1 MIKCGG
7 RNMRGLLNG
16 ILECL
21 DMNSGTGLATEDSIQ
36 SMSPFQ
42 RLFYT
47 QVHEKIGIDAVF
59 FLRDANGVAKVPL
72 VYFSVIQKY
81 DAKQVAELHRL
92 SWNLGEAPLLFVV
105 TPDEILIYNNYQAPQ
120 AVEGGDLDPTAGI
133 IETLSLI
140 DGVASQRAALQKYHR
155 SLLES
160 GEYWR
165 RSRVRF
171 DVKSRV
177 DTTLMS
183 NLRIM
188 RRTLI
193 HQISKRCDESK
204 ETITSVVHS
213 LLSRSIFIKY
223 LEERKDSNG
232 DTVFPQG
239 FFSGFLNSAKR
250 YTDVLN
256 SKEATYCLFNS
267 LKEKFSGDTLQVTE
281 VETEI
286 ITQKDLDELR
296 MFILGDSELESK
308 QLALW
313 PFYSF
318 DIIPIQLISSIYELF
333 FHLSDEDD
341 EKGTYYTPLHLVN
354 LVMDEVYS
362 WEGEYKNTSFLDP
375 SCGSGIFLVE
385 AYRRLVCRWISQN
398 SGCKITC
405 DQLKFLLQNSIF
417 GVDINEEAIRVASF
431 SLSLAMC
438 DFLDPRSIWD
448 ELSFPCL
455 LENNLITSDFF
466 DEEKSFNNKRY
477 DVIIGNPPWQS
488 KITKKTKMYL
498 KKTNCVVGDK
508 QIAQAFSI
516 KCSTL
521 CKQKGIICLLMPSKG
536 LLFNRSDKNR
546 TYRKNLFNDNNVLA
560 IINLSTYRKFLFDH
574 ASGPAAAIIYTPK
587 NEEIYQPIVYCT
599 PKPIYTMEDLR
610 RFSIDPTDICRIP
623 RDIIDDDRIWK
634 IAMWG
639 APRDLELIGKIQ
651 STFAPMTLF
660 IEENHMTTA
669 EGFKRGNRKHRCN
682 DFKGFPLVDAKSFKP
697 YYVTSDELPTVDFN
711 DFECIVKNAREIFK
725 APHLIV
731 KQSHKNGTFLSEVL
745 DYDAVFNHSLLG
757 IHGDISKLK
766 YLSVIIG
773 SRVFSYYHILTN
785 RKWLVE
791 RDELEAGDIW
801 QTPIPSPNGEELATA
816 CNIFDELVFS
826 PTERQKAEKFVRYM
840 YRLKEYES
848 YQIDDVIDYVYDYF
862 KKKQRSVSFKRP
874 STDAYKRYY
883 YAIIGVLTNTF
894 GASTDLS
901 GDLYFGDAPLSVLVV
916 NVGPRLANEL
926 NIIASNDRLNEI
938 LLSLDNSLIDNQK
951 MVFVRRN
958 LRVYQQDKIYIVK
971 PSQRKYWTYSA
982 ACRDADE
989 IFEDISKAWR

>member
-1 MIKCGG
+1 MSE
-7 RNMRGLLNG
+7 LLNG
-16 ILECL
+16 IFECL
-21 DMNSGTGLATEDSIQ
+21 DINSSTGLASEDSLR
-36 SMSPFQ
+36 SMTPFQ

-47 QVHEKIGIDAVF
+47 QVHKKIGIDAVY
-59 FLRDANGVAKVPL
+59 FLRDANGIAKVPL
-72 VYFSVIQKY
+72 IYFSIIQKY
-81 DAKQVAELHRL
+81 DAKEIAELHRL

-105 TPDEILIYNNYQAPQ
+105 TPDEILIYNNYEAPRTI
-120 AVEGGDLDPTAGI
+120 EGGNLDPNAGI
-133 IETLSLI
+133 IETLSLT
-140 DGVASQRAALQKYHR
+140 GGLAAQRLALQKYHR

-165 RSRVRF
+165 QSMTRF
-171 DVKSRV
+171 DAQGRV
-177 DTTLMS
+177 DATLMS

-188 RRTLI
+188 RRTLVN
-193 HQISKRCDESK
+193 QISKRCDKSK

-232 DTVFPQG
+232 KTVFPQG
-239 FFSGFLNSAKR
+239 FYSNFLDSAKQ
-250 YTDVLN
+250 YTDVLS
-256 SKEATYCLFNS
+256 SKEATYSLFRT
-267 LKEKFSGDTLQVTE
+267 LKEKFNGDTLQVSE
-281 VETEI
+281 VEIEI
-286 ITQKDLDELR
+286 ITQNDLDELR
-296 MFILGDSELESK
+296 TFILGDSELESK

-354 LVMDEVYS
+354 LVMDEVYP
-362 WEGEYKNTSFLDP
+362 WEGEYKDTSFFDP

-385 AYRRLVCRWISQN
+385 AYRRLVCRWMTQN
-398 SGCKITC
+398 DIHTITC
-405 DQLKFLLQNSIF
+405 DQLNLLLKSSIF

-448 ELSFPCL
+448 KLSFPRL
-455 LENNLITSDFF
+455 LDNNLISSDFF
-466 DEEKSFNNKRY
+466 DEDKSFNNRKF

-488 KITKKTKMYL
+488 NITRKTKEYL
-498 KKTNCVVGDK
+498 KKANRVIGDK

-516 KCSTL
+516 KCSEL
-521 CKQKGIICLLMPSKG
+521 CKQSGIICLLMPSKG
-536 LLFNRSDKNR
+536 LLFNRSDKSR
-546 TYRKNLFNDNNVLA
+546 TFRANLFSYNNVLA
-560 IINLSTYRKFLFDH
+560 IINLSVYRKFLFDH

-587 NEEIYQPIVYCT
+587 KEETSQPIVYCT
-599 PKPIYTMEDLR
+599 PKPIYTIEDIR
-610 RFSIDPTDICRIP
+610 KFSIDPTDICRIP
-623 RDIIDDDRIWK
+623 CDIIDDDRIWK

-639 APRDLELIGKIQ
+639 APRDLELIGKMQ
-651 STFAPMTLF
+651 STFAPMATF
-660 IEENHMTTA
+660 IEDNRMTTA
-669 EGFKRGNRKHRCN
+669 EGFKRGNRKHQCY
-682 DFKGFPLVDAKSFKP
+682 DFNGLPLVEAKSFKP
-697 YYVTSDELPTVDFN
+697 YYVSSDELQTVDFV
-711 DFECIVKNAREIFK
+711 DFECIVKNAREIFA
-725 APHLIV
+725 APHLII

-757 IHGDISKLK
+757 VHGDINKLK

-773 SRVFSYYHILTN
+773 SRVFTYYHILTN

-801 QTPIPSPNGEELATA
+801 QTPIPKPSDEEISES
-816 CNIFDELVFS
+816 CDIFDELVIS
-826 PTERQKAEKFVRYM
+826 PLKKQKAEKFVRHM

-862 KKKQRSVSFKRP
+862 KNKRHSVSFEQP
-874 STDAYKRYY
+874 SIDAYRLYY
-883 YAIIGVLTNTF
+883 HCIHEVLTNTF
-894 GASTDLS
+894 GASVGLS
-901 GDLYFGDAPLSVLVV
+901 GDLYFGNAPLSVLVLSLGRQCIKGL
-916 NVGPRLANEL
+916 NVITSDE
-926 NIIASNDRLNEI
+926 RLNEI
-938 LLSLDNSLIDNQK
+938 LSSLDSSLVDSQN

-958 LRVYQQDKIYIVK
+958 LRIYQQDRIYIVK

-989 IFEDISKAWR
+989 IFEDVSKAWR

>member
-1 MIKCGG
+1 MSE
-7 RNMRGLLNG
+7 LLNG
-16 ILECL
+16 IFECL
-21 DMNSGTGLATEDSIQ
+21 DINSSTGLASEDSLR
-36 SMSPFQ
+36 SMTPFQ

-47 QVHEKIGIDAVF
+47 QVHKKIGIDAVY
-59 FLRDANGVAKVPL
+59 FLRDANGIAKVPL
-72 VYFSVIQKY
+72 IYFSIIQKY
-81 DAKQVAELHRL
+81 DAKEIAELHRL

-105 TPDEILIYNNYQAPQ
+105 TPDEILIYNNYEAPRTI
-120 AVEGGDLDPTAGI
+120 EGGNLDPNAGI
-133 IETLSLI
+133 IETLSLT
-140 DGVASQRAALQKYHR
+140 GGLAAQRLALQKYHR

-165 RSRVRF
+165 QSMTRF
-171 DVKSRV
+171 DAQGRV
-177 DTTLMS
+177 DATLMS

-188 RRTLI
+188 RRTLVN
-193 HQISKRCDESK
+193 QISKRCDKSK

-232 DTVFPQG
+232 KTVFPQG
-239 FFSGFLNSAKR
+239 FYSNFLDSAKQ
-250 YTDVLN
+250 YTDVLS
-256 SKEATYCLFNS
+256 SKEATYSLFRT
-267 LKEKFSGDTLQVTE
+267 LKEKFNGDTLQVSE
-281 VETEI
+281 VEIEI
-286 ITQKDLDELR
+286 ITQNDLDELR
-296 MFILGDSELESK
+296 TFILGDSELESK

-354 LVMDEVYS
+354 LVMDEVYP
-362 WEGEYKNTSFLDP
+362 WEGEYKDTSFFDP

-385 AYRRLVCRWISQN
+385 AYRRLVCRWMTQN
-398 SGCKITC
+398 DIHTITC
-405 DQLKFLLQNSIF
+405 DQLNLLLKSSIF

-448 ELSFPCL
+448 KLSFPRL
-455 LENNLITSDFF
+455 LDNNLISSDFF
-466 DEEKSFNNKRY
+466 DEDKSFNNRKF

-488 KITKKTKMYL
+488 NITRKTKEYL
-498 KKTNCVVGDK
+498 KKANRVIGDK

-516 KCSTL
+516 KCSEL
-521 CKQKGIICLLMPSKG
+521 CKQSGIICLLMPSKG
-536 LLFNRSDKNR
+536 LLFNRSDKSR
-546 TYRKNLFNDNNVLA
+546 TFRANLFSYNNVLA
-560 IINLSTYRKFLFDH
+560 IINLSVYRKFLFDH

-587 NEEIYQPIVYCT
+587 KEETSQPIVYCT
-599 PKPIYTMEDLR
+599 PKPIYTIEDIR
-610 RFSIDPTDICRIP
+610 KFSIDPTDICRIP
-623 RDIIDDDRIWK
+623 CDIIDDDRIWK

-639 APRDLELIGKIQ
+639 APRDLELIGKMQ
-651 STFAPMTLF
+651 STFAPMATF
-660 IEENHMTTA
+660 IEDNRMTTA
-669 EGFKRGNRKHRCN
+669 EGFKRGNRKHQCY
-682 DFKGFPLVDAKSFKP
+682 DFNGLPLVEAKSFKP
-697 YYVTSDELPTVDFN
+697 YYVSSDELQTVDFD
-711 DFECIVKNAREIFK
+711 DFECIVKNAREIFA
-725 APHLIV
+725 APHLII

-757 IHGDISKLK
+757 VHGDINKLK

-773 SRVFSYYHILTN
+773 SRVFTYYHILTN

-801 QTPIPSPNGEELATA
+801 QTPIPKPSDEEISES
-816 CNIFDELVFS
+816 CDIFDELVIS
-826 PTERQKAEKFVRYM
+826 PLKKQKAEKFVRHM

-862 KKKQRSVSFKRP
+862 KNKRHSVSFEQP
-874 STDAYKRYY
+874 SIDAYRLYY
-883 YAIIGVLTNTF
+883 HCIHEVLTNTF
-894 GASTDLS
+894 GASVGLS
-901 GDLYFGDAPLSVLVV
+901 GDLYFGNAPLSVLVLSLGRQCIKGL
-916 NVGPRLANEL
+916 NVITSDE
-926 NIIASNDRLNEI
+926 RLNEI
-938 LLSLDNSLIDNQK
+938 LSSLGSSLVDSQN

-958 LRVYQQDKIYIVK
+958 LRIYQQDRIYIVK

-989 IFEDISKAWR
+989 IFEDVSKAWR

>member
-1 MIKCGG
+1 MSE
-7 RNMRGLLNG
+7 LLNG
-16 ILECL
+16 IFECL
-21 DMNSGTGLATEDSIQ
+21 DINSSTGLASEDSLR
-36 SMSPFQ
+36 SMTPFQ

-47 QVHEKIGIDAVF
+47 QVHKKIGIDAVY
-59 FLRDANGVAKVPL
+59 FLRDANGIAKVPL
-72 VYFSVIQKY
+72 IYFSIIQKY
-81 DAKQVAELHRL
+81 DAKEIAELHRL

-105 TPDEILIYNNYQAPQ
+105 TPDEILIYNNYEAPRTI
-120 AVEGGDLDPTAGI
+120 EGGNLDPNAGI
-133 IETLSLI
+133 IETLSLA
-140 DGVASQRAALQKYHR
+140 GGLAAQRLALQKYHR

-165 RSRVRF
+165 QSMTRF
-171 DVKSRV
+171 DAQGRV
-177 DTTLMS
+177 DATLMS

-188 RRTLI
+188 RRTLVN
-193 HQISKRCDESK
+193 QISKRCDKSK

-232 DTVFPQG
+232 KTVLPQG
-239 FFSGFLNSAKR
+239 FYSNFLDSAKQ
-250 YTDVLN
+250 YTDVLS
-256 SKEATYCLFNS
+256 SKAATYSLFRT
-267 LKEKFSGDTLQVTE
+267 LKEKFNGDTLQVSE
-281 VETEI
+281 VEIEI
-286 ITQKDLDELR
+286 ITQNDLDELR
-296 MFILGDSELESK
+296 TFILGDSELESK

-354 LVMDEVYS
+354 LVMDEVYP
-362 WEGEYKNTSFLDP
+362 WEGEYKDTSFFDP

-385 AYRRLVCRWISQN
+385 AYRRLVCRWMSQN
-398 SGCKITC
+398 DIHTITC
-405 DQLKFLLQNSIF
+405 DQLNLLLKSSIF

-448 ELSFPCL
+448 KLSFPRL
-455 LENNLITSDFF
+455 LDNNLISSDFF
-466 DEEKSFNNKRY
+466 DEDKSFNNRKF

-488 KITKKTKMYL
+488 NITRKTKEYL
-498 KKTNCVVGDK
+498 KKANRVIGDK

-516 KCSTL
+516 KCSEL
-521 CKQKGIICLLMPSKG
+521 CKQSGIICLLMPSKG
-536 LLFNRSDKNR
+536 LLFNRSDKSR
-546 TYRKNLFNDNNVLA
+546 TFRANLFSYNNVLA
-560 IINLSTYRKFLFDH
+560 IINLSVYRKFLFDH

-587 NEEIYQPIVYCT
+587 KEEISQPIVYCT
-599 PKPIYTMEDLR
+599 PKPIYTIEDIR
-610 RFSIDPTDICRIP
+610 KFSIDPTDICRIP
-623 RDIIDDDRIWK
+623 CDMIDDDRIWK

-639 APRDLELIGKIQ
+639 APRDLELIGKMQ
-651 STFAPMTLF
+651 STFAPMATF
-660 IEENHMTTA
+660 IEENRMTTA
-669 EGFKRGNRKHRCN
+669 EGFKRGNRKHQCY
-682 DFKGFPLVDAKSFKP
+682 DFNGLPLVEAKSFKP
-697 YYVTSDELPTVDFN
+697 YYVSSDELQTVDFD
-711 DFECIVKNAREIFK
+711 DFECIVKNAREIFA
-725 APHLIV
+725 APHLII

-757 IHGDISKLK
+757 VHGDMNKLK

-773 SRVFSYYHILTN
+773 SRVFTYYHILTN

-801 QTPIPSPNGEELATA
+801 QTPIPKPSDEEISES
-816 CNIFDELVFS
+816 CDIFDELVIS
-826 PTERQKAEKFVRYM
+826 PLKKQTAEKFARHM

-862 KKKQRSVSFKRP
+862 KNKRHSVSFEQP
-874 STDAYKRYY
+874 SIDAYRLYY
-883 YAIIGVLTNTF
+883 HCIHEVLTNTF
-894 GASTDLS
+894 GSSVGLS
-901 GDLYFGDAPLSVLVV
+901 GDLYFGNAPLSVLVLSLGRQCV
-916 NVGPRLANEL
+916 NGL
-926 NIIASNDRLNEI
+926 NVITSDERLNEI
-938 LLSLDNSLIDNQK
+938 LSSLDSSLVDSQN

-958 LRVYQQDKIYIVK
+958 LRIYQQDRIYIVK

-989 IFEDISKAWR
+989 IFEDVSKAWR

>member
-1 MIKCGG
+1 
-7 RNMRGLLNG
+7 MRELLKG
-16 ILECL
+16 IFECL
-21 DMNSGTGLATEDSIQ
+21 DINSNTGLATEDSLPE
-36 SMSPFQ
+36 MSPFQ

-47 QVHEKIGIDAVF
+47 QVHEKLGIDAVY
-59 FLRDANGVAKVPL
+59 FLRDANGIAKIPL
-72 VYFSVIQKY
+72 IYFSAIQKY
-81 DAKQVAELHRL
+81 DATKVAELHRL

-105 TPDEILIYNNYQAPQ
+105 TPDEVLIYNNYEAPQ
-120 AVEGGDLDPTAGI
+120 ALEAGNLDPTAGI
-133 IETLSLI
+133 IETLSLT
-140 DGVASQRAALQKYHR
+140 DGLASQRLALQKYHR
-155 SLLES
+155 SVLES

-165 RSRVRF
+165 QNETRF
-171 DVKSRV
+171 DIQGRV

-188 RRTLI
+188 RKTLI
-193 HQISKRCDESK
+193 SQISKRCNESK
-204 ETITSVVHS
+204 ETITSIVHS

-232 DTVFPQG
+232 ATVFPQG
-239 FFSGFLNSAKR
+239 FYSGFLESAKC

-256 SKEATYCLFNS
+256 SKDATYCLFNS
-267 LKEKFSGDTLQVTE
+267 LKEKFNGDTLQVAE
-281 VETEI
+281 IETKI

-296 MFILGDSELESK
+296 TFILGDSELESK

-354 LVMDEVYS
+354 LVMDEVYP
-362 WEGEYKNTSFLDP
+362 WEGEYKDTSFFDP

-385 AYRRLVCRWISQN
+385 AYRRLVCRWMSQN
-398 SGCKITC
+398 DVHTITC
-405 DQLKFLLQNSIF
+405 DQLNLLLKNSIF

-438 DFLDPRSIWD
+438 DFLDPRSIWGK
-448 ELSFPCL
+448 LSFPRL
-455 LENNLITSDFF
+455 LENNLIASDFF
-466 DEEKSFNNKRY
+466 DKDKSFNNKRY
-477 DVIIGNPPWQS
+477 DVIVGNPPWQS
-488 KITKKTKMYL
+488 NITGKTKEYL
-498 KKTNCVVGDK
+498 KKANRVIGDK

-516 KCSTL
+516 KCSEL
-521 CKQKGIICLLMPSKG
+521 CKQNGIICLLMPSKG
-536 LLFNRSDKNR
+536 LLFNRSEKSR
-546 TYRKNLFNDNNVLA
+546 AYRENLFSDNNVLA
-560 IINLSTYRKFLFDH
+560 MINLSVYRKFLFDH

-587 NEEIYQPIVYCT
+587 KEEVSQPIIYCT
-599 PKPIYTMEDLR
+599 PKPTYTIEDVR
-610 RFSIDPTDICRIP
+610 KFSIDPTDICRIP

-639 APRDLELIGKIQ
+639 APRDLELIAKMQ
-651 STFAPMTLF
+651 STFAPMVSF

-669 EGFKRGNRKHRCN
+669 EGFKRGNRKTQCH
-682 DFKGFPLVDAKSFKP
+682 DFEGLPLVDAKTFKP
-697 YYVTSDELPTVDFN
+697 YYVSSSELKTVDFD
-711 DFECIVKNAREIFK
+711 DFECIVKNAREIFA
-725 APHLIV
+725 APHLII

-757 IHGDISKLK
+757 VHGGMNMLK
-766 YLSVIIG
+766 YLSVLIG

-801 QTPIPSPNGEELATA
+801 QTPIPKPSDEEISEA
-816 CNIFDELVFS
+816 CDIFDELVILPS
-826 PTERQKAEKFVRYM
+826 KKQKAEKFARHM
-840 YRLKEYES
+840 YRLKEYEN

-862 KKKQRSVSFKRP
+862 KNKQHSVSFEQP
-874 STDAYKRYY
+874 SIDAYKLYY
-883 YAIIGVLTNTF
+883 HSIKEVLTNTF
-894 GASTDLS
+894 GTSVGLS
-901 GDLYFGDAPLSVLVV
+901 GDLCFGNAPLSVLV
-916 NVGPRLANEL
+916 L
-926 NIIASNDRLNEI
+926 NIGRQSDKGLNVITSNDRLNEI
-938 LLSLDNSLIDNQK
+938 LSSLDSSLVDNKQ

-958 LRVYQQDKIYIVK
+958 LRIYQQDKIYIVK
-971 PSQRKYWTYSA
+971 PFQRKYWTYSA

-989 IFEDISKAWR
+989 IFEDVSKAWR

>member
-1 MIKCGG
+1 
-7 RNMRGLLNG
+7 MRELLKG
-16 ILECL
+16 IFECL
-21 DMNSGTGLATEDSIQ
+21 DINSNTGLATEDSLPE
-36 SMSPFQ
+36 MSPFQ

-47 QVHEKIGIDAVF
+47 QVHEKLGIDAVY
-59 FLRDANGVAKVPL
+59 FLRDANGIAKIPL
-72 VYFSVIQKY
+72 IYFSAIQKY
-81 DAKQVAELHRL
+81 DATKVAELHRL

-105 TPDEILIYNNYQAPQ
+105 TPDEVLIYNNYEAPQ
-120 AVEGGDLDPTAGI
+120 ALEAGNLDPTAGI
-133 IETLSLI
+133 IETLSLT
-140 DGVASQRAALQKYHR
+140 DGLASQRLALQKYHR

-165 RSRVRF
+165 QNETRF
-171 DVKSRV
+171 DIQGRV

-188 RRTLI
+188 RKTLI
-193 HQISKRCDESK
+193 SQISKRCNESK
-204 ETITSVVHS
+204 ETITSIVHS

-232 DTVFPQG
+232 ATVFPQG
-239 FFSGFLNSAKR
+239 FYSGFLESAKC

-256 SKEATYCLFNS
+256 SKDATYCLFNS
-267 LKEKFSGDTLQVTE
+267 LKEKFNGDTLQVAE
-281 VETEI
+281 IETEI

-296 MFILGDSELESK
+296 TFILGDSELESK

-354 LVMDEVYS
+354 LVMDEVYP
-362 WEGEYKNTSFLDP
+362 WEGEYKDTSFFDP

-385 AYRRLVCRWISQN
+385 AYRRLVCRWMSQN
-398 SGCKITC
+398 DVHTITC
-405 DQLKFLLQNSIF
+405 DQLNLLLKNSIF

-438 DFLDPRSIWD
+438 DFLDPRSIWGK
-448 ELSFPCL
+448 LSFPRL
-455 LENNLITSDFF
+455 LENNLIASDFF
-466 DEEKSFNNKRY
+466 DKDKSFNNKRY

-488 KITKKTKMYL
+488 NITGKTKEYL
-498 KKTNCVVGDK
+498 KKANRVIGDK

-516 KCSTL
+516 KCSEL
-521 CKQKGIICLLMPSKG
+521 CKQNGIICLLMPSKG
-536 LLFNRSDKNR
+536 LLFNRSEKSR
-546 TYRKNLFNDNNVLA
+546 AYRENLFSDNNVLA
-560 IINLSTYRKFLFDH
+560 MINLSVYRKFLFDH

-587 NEEIYQPIVYCT
+587 KEEISQPIIYCT
-599 PKPIYTMEDLR
+599 PKPTYTIEDVR
-610 RFSIDPTDICRIP
+610 KFSIDPTDICRIP

-639 APRDLELIGKIQ
+639 APRDLELIAKMQ
-651 STFAPMTLF
+651 STFAPMVSF
-660 IEENHMTTA
+660 IEENHMATA
-669 EGFKRGNRKHRCN
+669 EGFKRGNRKTQCH
-682 DFKGFPLVDAKSFKP
+682 DFEGLPLVDAKTFKP
-697 YYVTSDELPTVDFN
+697 YYVSSSELKTVDFD
-711 DFECIVKNAREIFK
+711 DFECIVKNAREIFA
-725 APHLIV
+725 APHLII

-757 IHGDISKLK
+757 VHGDMNMLK
-766 YLSVIIG
+766 YLSVLIG

-801 QTPIPSPNGEELATA
+801 QTPIPKPSDEEISEA
-816 CNIFDELVFS
+816 CDIFDELVILPS
-826 PTERQKAEKFVRYM
+826 KKQKAEKFARYM
-840 YRLKEYES
+840 YRLKEYEN

-862 KKKQRSVSFKRP
+862 KNKQHSVSFEQP
-874 STDAYKRYY
+874 SIDAYKLYY
-883 YAIIGVLTNTF
+883 HSIKEVLTNTF
-894 GASTDLS
+894 GTSVGLS
-901 GDLYFGDAPLSVLVV
+901 GDLCFGNAPLSVLV
-916 NVGPRLANEL
+916 L
-926 NIIASNDRLNEI
+926 NIGRQSDKGLNVITSNDRLNEI
-938 LLSLDNSLIDNQK
+938 LSSLDSSLVDNKQ

-958 LRVYQQDKIYIVK
+958 LRIYQQDKIYIVK
-971 PSQRKYWTYSA
+971 PSQHKYWTYSA

-989 IFEDISKAWR
+989 IFEDVSKAWR

>member
-1 MIKCGG
+1 
-7 RNMRGLLNG
+7 MRELLKG
-16 ILECL
+16 IFECL
-21 DMNSGTGLATEDSIQ
+21 DINSNTGLATEDSLPE
-36 SMSPFQ
+36 MSPFQ

-47 QVHEKIGIDAVF
+47 QVHEKLGIDAVY
-59 FLRDANGVAKVPL
+59 FLRDANGIAKIPL
-72 VYFSVIQKY
+72 IYFSAIQKY
-81 DAKQVAELHRL
+81 DATKVAELHRL

-105 TPDEILIYNNYQAPQ
+105 TPDEVLIYNNYEAPQ
-120 AVEGGDLDPTAGI
+120 ALEAGNLDPTAGI
-133 IETLSLI
+133 IETLSLT
-140 DGVASQRAALQKYHR
+140 DGLASQRLALQKYHR

-165 RSRVRF
+165 QNETRF
-171 DVKSRV
+171 DIQGRV

-188 RRTLI
+188 RKTLI
-193 HQISKRCDESK
+193 SQISKRCNESK
-204 ETITSVVHS
+204 ETITSIVHS

-232 DTVFPQG
+232 ATVFPQG
-239 FFSGFLNSAKR
+239 FYSGFLESAKC

-256 SKEATYCLFNS
+256 SKDATYCLFNS
-267 LKEKFSGDTLQVTE
+267 LKEKFNGDTLQVAE
-281 VETEI
+281 IETEI

-296 MFILGDSELESK
+296 TFILGDSELESK

-354 LVMDEVYS
+354 LVMDEVYP
-362 WEGEYKNTSFLDP
+362 WEGEYKDTSFFDP

-385 AYRRLVCRWISQN
+385 AYRRLVCRWMSQN
-398 SGCKITC
+398 DVHTITC
-405 DQLKFLLQNSIF
+405 DQLNLLLKNSIF

-438 DFLDPRSIWD
+438 DFLDPRSIWGK
-448 ELSFPCL
+448 LSFPRL
-455 LENNLITSDFF
+455 LENNLIASDFF
-466 DEEKSFNNKRY
+466 DKDKSFNNKRY

-488 KITKKTKMYL
+488 NITGKTKEYL
-498 KKTNCVVGDK
+498 KKANHVIGDK

-516 KCSTL
+516 KCSEL
-521 CKQKGIICLLMPSKG
+521 CKQNGIICLLMPSKG
-536 LLFNRSDKNR
+536 LLFNRSEKSR
-546 TYRKNLFNDNNVLA
+546 AYRENLFSDNNVLA
-560 IINLSTYRKFLFDH
+560 MINLSVYRKFLFDH

-587 NEEIYQPIVYCT
+587 KEEISQPIIYCT
-599 PKPIYTMEDLR
+599 PKPTYTIEDVR
-610 RFSIDPTDICRIP
+610 KFSIDPTDICRIP

-639 APRDLELIGKIQ
+639 APRDLELIAKMQ
-651 STFAPMTLF
+651 STFAPMVSF
-660 IEENHMTTA
+660 IEENHMATA
-669 EGFKRGNRKHRCN
+669 EGFKRGNRKTQCH
-682 DFKGFPLVDAKSFKP
+682 DFEGLPLVDAKTFKP
-697 YYVTSDELPTVDFN
+697 YYVSSSELKTVDFD
-711 DFECIVKNAREIFK
+711 DFECIVKNAREIFA
-725 APHLIV
+725 APHLII

-757 IHGDISKLK
+757 VHGDMNMLK
-766 YLSVIIG
+766 YLSVLIG

-801 QTPIPSPNGEELATA
+801 QTPIPKPSDEEISEA
-816 CNIFDELVFS
+816 CDIFDELVILPS
-826 PTERQKAEKFVRYM
+826 KKQKAEKFARHM
-840 YRLKEYES
+840 YRLKEYEN

-862 KKKQRSVSFKRP
+862 KNKQHSVSFEQP
-874 STDAYKRYY
+874 SIDAYKLYY
-883 YAIIGVLTNTF
+883 HSIKEVLTNTF
-894 GASTDLS
+894 GTSVGLS
-901 GDLYFGDAPLSVLVV
+901 GDLCFGNAPLSVLV
-916 NVGPRLANEL
+916 L
-926 NIIASNDRLNEI
+926 NIGRQSDKGLNVITSNDRLNEI
-938 LLSLDNSLIDNQK
+938 LSSLDSSLVDNKQ

-958 LRVYQQDKIYIVK
+958 LRIYQQDKIYIVK

-989 IFEDISKAWR
+989 IFEDVSKAWR

>member
-1 MIKCGG
+1 
-7 RNMRGLLNG
+7 MRELLKG
-16 ILECL
+16 IFECL
-21 DMNSGTGLATEDSIQ
+21 DINSNTGLATEDSLPE
-36 SMSPFQ
+36 MSPFQ

-47 QVHEKIGIDAVF
+47 QVHEKLGIDAVY
-59 FLRDANGVAKVPL
+59 FLRDANGIAKIPL
-72 VYFSVIQKY
+72 IYFSAIQKY
-81 DAKQVAELHRL
+81 DATKVAELHRL

-105 TPDEILIYNNYQAPQ
+105 TPDEVLIYNNYEAPQ
-120 AVEGGDLDPTAGI
+120 ALEAGNLDPTAGI
-133 IETLSLI
+133 IETLSLT
-140 DGVASQRAALQKYHR
+140 DGLASQRLALQKYHR

-165 RSRVRF
+165 QNETRF
-171 DVKSRV
+171 DIQGRV

-188 RRTLI
+188 RKTLI
-193 HQISKRCDESK
+193 SQISKRCNESK
-204 ETITSVVHS
+204 ETITSIVHS

-232 DTVFPQG
+232 ATVFPQG
-239 FFSGFLNSAKR
+239 FYSGFLESAKC

-256 SKEATYCLFNS
+256 SKDATYCLFNS
-267 LKEKFSGDTLQVTE
+267 LKEKFNGDTLQVAE
-281 VETEI
+281 IETEI

-296 MFILGDSELESK
+296 TFILGDSELESK

-354 LVMDEVYS
+354 LVMDEVYP
-362 WEGEYKNTSFLDP
+362 WEGEYKDTSFFDP

-385 AYRRLVCRWISQN
+385 AYRRLVCRWMSQN
-398 SGCKITC
+398 DVHTITC
-405 DQLKFLLQNSIF
+405 DQLNLLLKNSIF

-438 DFLDPRSIWD
+438 DFLDPRSIWGK
-448 ELSFPCL
+448 LSFPRL
-455 LENNLITSDFF
+455 LENNLIASDFF
-466 DEEKSFNNKRY
+466 DKDKSFNNKRY

-488 KITKKTKMYL
+488 NITGKTKEYL
-498 KKTNCVVGDK
+498 KKANHVIGDK

-516 KCSTL
+516 KCSEL
-521 CKQKGIICLLMPSKG
+521 CKQNGIICLLMPSKG
-536 LLFNRSDKNR
+536 LLFNRSEKSR
-546 TYRKNLFNDNNVLA
+546 AYRENLFSDNNVLA
-560 IINLSTYRKFLFDH
+560 MINLSVYRKFLFDH

-587 NEEIYQPIVYCT
+587 KEEISQPIIYCT
-599 PKPIYTMEDLR
+599 PKPTYTIEDVR
-610 RFSIDPTDICRIP
+610 KFSIDPTDICRIP

-639 APRDLELIGKIQ
+639 APRDLELIAKMQ
-651 STFAPMTLF
+651 STFAPMVSF
-660 IEENHMTTA
+660 IEENHMATA
-669 EGFKRGNRKHRCN
+669 EGFKRGNRKTQCH
-682 DFKGFPLVDAKSFKP
+682 DFEGLPLVDAKTFKP
-697 YYVTSDELPTVDFN
+697 YYVSSSELKTVDFD
-711 DFECIVKNAREIFK
+711 DFECIVKNAREIFA
-725 APHLIV
+725 APHLII

-757 IHGDISKLK
+757 VHGDMNMLK
-766 YLSVIIG
+766 YLSVLIG

-801 QTPIPSPNGEELATA
+801 KTPIPKPSDEEISEA
-816 CNIFDELVFS
+816 CDIFDELVILPS
-826 PTERQKAEKFVRYM
+826 KKQKAEKFARHM
-840 YRLKEYES
+840 YRLKEYEN

-862 KKKQRSVSFKRP
+862 KNKQHSVSFEQP
-874 STDAYKRYY
+874 SIDAYKLYY
-883 YAIIGVLTNTF
+883 HSIKEVLTNTF
-894 GASTDLS
+894 GTSVGLS
-901 GDLYFGDAPLSVLVV
+901 GDLCFGNAPLSVLV
-916 NVGPRLANEL
+916 L
-926 NIIASNDRLNEI
+926 NIGRQSDKGLNVITSNDRLNEI
-938 LLSLDNSLIDNQK
+938 LSSLDSSLVDNKQ

-958 LRVYQQDKIYIVK
+958 LRIYQQDKIYIVK

-989 IFEDISKAWR
+989 IFEDVSKAWR

>member
-1 MIKCGG
+1 MSE
-7 RNMRGLLNG
+7 LLNG
-16 ILECL
+16 IFECL
-21 DMNSGTGLATEDSIQ
+21 DINSSTGLASEDSLR
-36 SMSPFQ
+36 SMTPFQ

-47 QVHEKIGIDAVF
+47 QVHKKIGIDAVY
-59 FLRDANGVAKVPL
+59 FLRDANGIAKVPL
-72 VYFSVIQKY
+72 IYFSIIQKY
-81 DAKQVAELHRL
+81 DAKEIAELHRL

-105 TPDEILIYNNYQAPQ
+105 TPDEILIYNNYEAPRTI
-120 AVEGGDLDPTAGI
+120 EGGNLDPNAGI
-133 IETLSLI
+133 IETLSLA
-140 DGVASQRAALQKYHR
+140 GGLAAQRLALQKYHR

-165 RSRVRF
+165 QSMTRF
-171 DVKSRV
+171 DAQGRV
-177 DTTLMS
+177 DATLMS

-188 RRTLI
+188 RRTLVN
-193 HQISKRCDESK
+193 QISKRCDKSK

-232 DTVFPQG
+232 KTVFPQG
-239 FFSGFLNSAKR
+239 FYSNFLDSAKQ
-250 YTDVLN
+250 YTDVLS
-256 SKEATYCLFNS
+256 SKAATYSLFRT
-267 LKEKFSGDTLQVTE
+267 LKEKFNGDTLQVSE
-281 VETEI
+281 VEIEI
-286 ITQKDLDELR
+286 ITQNDLDELR
-296 MFILGDSELESK
+296 TFILGDSELESK

-354 LVMDEVYS
+354 LVMDEVYP
-362 WEGEYKNTSFLDP
+362 WEGEYKDTSFFDP

-385 AYRRLVCRWISQN
+385 AYRRLVCRWMSQN
-398 SGCKITC
+398 DIHTITC
-405 DQLKFLLQNSIF
+405 DQLNLLLKSSIF

-448 ELSFPCL
+448 KLSFPRL
-455 LENNLITSDFF
+455 LDNNLISSDFF
-466 DEEKSFNNKRY
+466 DEDKSFNNRKF

-488 KITKKTKMYL
+488 NITRKTKEYL
-498 KKTNCVVGDK
+498 KKANRVIGDK

-516 KCSTL
+516 KCSEL
-521 CKQKGIICLLMPSKG
+521 CKQSGIICLLMPSKG
-536 LLFNRSDKNR
+536 LLFNRSDKSR
-546 TYRKNLFNDNNVLA
+546 TFRANLFSYNNVLA
-560 IINLSTYRKFLFDH
+560 IINLSVYRKFLFDH

-587 NEEIYQPIVYCT
+587 KEEISQPIVYCT
-599 PKPIYTMEDLR
+599 PKPIYTIEDIR
-610 RFSIDPTDICRIP
+610 KFSIDPTDICRIP
-623 RDIIDDDRIWK
+623 CDMIDDDRIWK

-639 APRDLELIGKIQ
+639 APRDLELIGKMQ
-651 STFAPMTLF
+651 STFAPMATF
-660 IEENHMTTA
+660 IEENRMTTA
-669 EGFKRGNRKHRCN
+669 EGFKRGNRKHQCY
-682 DFKGFPLVDAKSFKP
+682 DFNGLPLVEAKSFKP
-697 YYVTSDELPTVDFN
+697 YYVSSDELQTVDFD
-711 DFECIVKNAREIFK
+711 DFECIVKNAREIFA
-725 APHLIV
+725 APHLII

-757 IHGDISKLK
+757 VHGDMNKLK

-773 SRVFSYYHILTN
+773 SRVFTYYHILTN

-801 QTPIPSPNGEELATA
+801 QTPIPKPSDEEISES
-816 CNIFDELVFS
+816 CDIFDELVIS
-826 PTERQKAEKFVRYM
+826 PLKKQTAEKIARHM

-862 KKKQRSVSFKRP
+862 KNKRHSVSFEQP
-874 STDAYKRYY
+874 SIDAYRLYY
-883 YAIIGVLTNTF
+883 HCIHEVLTNTF
-894 GASTDLS
+894 GSSVGLS
-901 GDLYFGDAPLSVLVV
+901 GDLYFGNAPLSVLVLSLGRQCV
-916 NVGPRLANEL
+916 NGL
-926 NIIASNDRLNEI
+926 NVITSDERLNEI
-938 LLSLDNSLIDNQK
+938 LSSLDSSLVDSQN

-958 LRVYQQDKIYIVK
+958 LRIYQQDRIYIVK

-989 IFEDISKAWR
+989 IFEDVSKAWR

>member
-1 MIKCGG
+1 MSE
-7 RNMRGLLNG
+7 LLNG
-16 ILECL
+16 IFECL
-21 DMNSGTGLATEDSIQ
+21 DINSSTGLASEDSLR
-36 SMSPFQ
+36 SMTPFQ

-47 QVHEKIGIDAVF
+47 QVHKKIGIDAVY
-59 FLRDANGVAKVPL
+59 FLRDANGIAKVPL
-72 VYFSVIQKY
+72 IYFSIIQKY
-81 DAKQVAELHRL
+81 DAKEIAELHRL

-105 TPDEILIYNNYQAPQ
+105 TPDEILIYNNYEAPRTI
-120 AVEGGDLDPTAGI
+120 EGGNLDPNAGI
-133 IETLSLI
+133 IETLSLT
-140 DGVASQRAALQKYHR
+140 GGLAAQRLALQKYHR

-165 RSRVRF
+165 QSMTRF
-171 DVKSRV
+171 DAQGRV
-177 DTTLMS
+177 DATLMS

-188 RRTLI
+188 RRTLVN
-193 HQISKRCDESK
+193 QISKRCDKSK

-232 DTVFPQG
+232 KTVFPQG
-239 FFSGFLNSAKR
+239 FYSNFLDSAKQ
-250 YTDVLN
+250 YTDVLS
-256 SKEATYCLFNS
+256 SKEATYSLFRT
-267 LKEKFSGDTLQVTE
+267 LKEKFNGDTLQVSE
-281 VETEI
+281 VEIEI
-286 ITQKDLDELR
+286 ITQNDLDELR
-296 MFILGDSELESK
+296 TFILGDSELESK

-354 LVMDEVYS
+354 LVMDEVYP
-362 WEGEYKNTSFLDP
+362 WEGEYKDTSFFDP

-385 AYRRLVCRWISQN
+385 AYRRLVCRWMTQN
-398 SGCKITC
+398 DIHTITC
-405 DQLKFLLQNSIF
+405 DQLNLLLKSSIF

-448 ELSFPCL
+448 KLSFPRL
-455 LENNLITSDFF
+455 LDNNLISSDFF
-466 DEEKSFNNKRY
+466 DEDKSFNNRKF

-488 KITKKTKMYL
+488 NITRKTKEYL
-498 KKTNCVVGDK
+498 KKANRVIGDK

-516 KCSTL
+516 KCSEL
-521 CKQKGIICLLMPSKG
+521 CKQSGIICLLMPSKG
-536 LLFNRSDKNR
+536 LLFNRSDKSR
-546 TYRKNLFNDNNVLA
+546 TFRANLFSYNNVLA
-560 IINLSTYRKFLFDH
+560 IINLSVYRKFLFDH

-587 NEEIYQPIVYCT
+587 KEETSQPIVYCT
-599 PKPIYTMEDLR
+599 PKPIYTIEDIR
-610 RFSIDPTDICRIP
+610 KFSIDPTDICRIP
-623 RDIIDDDRIWK
+623 CDIIDDDRIWK

-639 APRDLELIGKIQ
+639 APRDLELIGKMQ
-651 STFAPMTLF
+651 STFAPMATF
-660 IEENHMTTA
+660 IEDNRMTTA
-669 EGFKRGNRKHRCN
+669 EGFKRGNRKHQCY
-682 DFKGFPLVDAKSFKP
+682 DFNGLPLVEAKSFKP
-697 YYVTSDELPTVDFN
+697 YYVSSDELQTVDFD
-711 DFECIVKNAREIFK
+711 DFECIVKNAREIFA
-725 APHLIV
+725 APHLII

-757 IHGDISKLK
+757 VHGDINKLK

-773 SRVFSYYHILTN
+773 SRVFTYYHILTN

-801 QTPIPSPNGEELATA
+801 QTPIPKPSDEEISES
-816 CNIFDELVFS
+816 CDIFDELVIS
-826 PTERQKAEKFVRYM
+826 PLKKQKAEKFVRHM

-862 KKKQRSVSFKRP
+862 KNKRHSVSFEQP
-874 STDAYKRYY
+874 SIDAYRLYY
-883 YAIIGVLTNTF
+883 HCIHEVLTNTF
-894 GASTDLS
+894 GSSVGLS
-901 GDLYFGDAPLSVLVV
+901 GDLYFGNAPLSVLVLSLGRQCV
-916 NVGPRLANEL
+916 NGLNVITSDERLK
-926 NIIASNDRLNEI
+926 EI
-938 LLSLDNSLIDNQK
+938 LSSLDSSLVDSQN

-958 LRVYQQDKIYIVK
+958 LRIYQQDRIYIVK

-989 IFEDISKAWR
+989 IFEDVSKAWR

>member
-1 MIKCGG
+1 
-7 RNMRGLLNG
+7 MRELLKG
-16 ILECL
+16 IFECL
-21 DMNSGTGLATEDSIQ
+21 DINSNTGLAAEDSLPE
-36 SMSPFQ
+36 MSPFQ

-47 QVHEKIGIDAVF
+47 QVHEKLGIDAVY
-59 FLRDANGVAKVPL
+59 FLRDANGIAKIPL
-72 VYFSVIQKY
+72 IYFSAIQKY
-81 DAKQVAELHRL
+81 DATKVAELHRL

-105 TPDEILIYNNYQAPQ
+105 TPDEVLIYNNYEAPQ
-120 AVEGGDLDPTAGI
+120 ALEAGNLDPTAGI
-133 IETLSLI
+133 IETLSLT
-140 DGVASQRAALQKYHR
+140 DGLASQRLALQKYHR

-165 RSRVRF
+165 QNETRF
-171 DVKSRV
+171 DIQGRV

-188 RRTLI
+188 RKTLI
-193 HQISKRCDESK
+193 SQISKRCNESK
-204 ETITSVVHS
+204 ETITSIVHS

-232 DTVFPQG
+232 ATVFPQG
-239 FFSGFLNSAKR
+239 FYSGFLESAKC

-256 SKEATYCLFNS
+256 SKDATYCLFNS
-267 LKEKFSGDTLQVTE
+267 LKEKFNGDTLQVAE
-281 VETEI
+281 IETEI

-296 MFILGDSELESK
+296 TFILGDSKLESK

-354 LVMDEVYS
+354 LVMDEVYP
-362 WEGEYKNTSFLDP
+362 WEGEYKDTSFFDP

-385 AYRRLVCRWISQN
+385 AYRRLVCRWMSQN
-398 SGCKITC
+398 DVHTITC
-405 DQLKFLLQNSIF
+405 DQLNLLLKNSIF

-438 DFLDPRSIWD
+438 DFLDPRSIWGK
-448 ELSFPCL
+448 LSFPRL
-455 LENNLITSDFF
+455 LENNLIASDFF
-466 DEEKSFNNKRY
+466 DKDKSFNNKRY

-488 KITKKTKMYL
+488 NITGKTKEYL
-498 KKTNCVVGDK
+498 KKANRVIGDK

-516 KCSTL
+516 KCSEL
-521 CKQKGIICLLMPSKG
+521 CKQNGIICLLMPSKG
-536 LLFNRSDKNR
+536 LLFNRSEKSR
-546 TYRKNLFNDNNVLA
+546 AYRENLFSDNNVLA
-560 IINLSTYRKFLFDH
+560 MINLSVYRKFLFDH

-587 NEEIYQPIVYCT
+587 KEEISQPIIYCT
-599 PKPIYTMEDLR
+599 PKPTYTIEDVR
-610 RFSIDPTDICRIP
+610 KFSIDPTDICRIP

-639 APRDLELIGKIQ
+639 APRDLELIAKMQ
-651 STFAPMTLF
+651 STFAPMVSF
-660 IEENHMTTA
+660 IEENHMATA
-669 EGFKRGNRKHRCN
+669 EGFKRGNRKTQCH
-682 DFKGFPLVDAKSFKP
+682 DFEGLPLVDAKTFKP
-697 YYVTSDELPTVDFN
+697 YYVSSSELKTVDFD
-711 DFECIVKNAREIFK
+711 DFECIVKNAREIF
-725 APHLIV
+725 ATPHLII

-757 IHGDISKLK
+757 VHGDMNMLK
-766 YLSVIIG
+766 YLSVLIG

-801 QTPIPSPNGEELATA
+801 QTPIPKPSDEEISEA
-816 CNIFDELVFS
+816 CDIFDELVILPS
-826 PTERQKAEKFVRYM
+826 KKQKAEKFARHM
-840 YRLKEYES
+840 YRLKEYEN

-862 KKKQRSVSFKRP
+862 KNKQHSVSFEQP
-874 STDAYKRYY
+874 SIDAYKLYY
-883 YAIIGVLTNTF
+883 HSIKEVLTNTF
-894 GASTDLS
+894 GTSVGLS
-901 GDLYFGDAPLSVLVV
+901 GDLCFGNAPLSVLV
-916 NVGPRLANEL
+916 L
-926 NIIASNDRLNEI
+926 NIGRQSDKGLNVITSNDRLNEI
-938 LLSLDNSLIDNQK
+938 LSSLDSSLVDNKQ

-958 LRVYQQDKIYIVK
+958 LRIYQQDKIYIVK

-989 IFEDISKAWR
+989 IFEDVSKAWR

>member
-1 MIKCGG
+1 MSEW
-7 RNMRGLLNG
+7 LNG
-16 ILECL
+16 IFECL
-21 DMNSGTGLATEDSIQ
+21 DINSSTGLATEDSVQ

-59 FLRDANGVAKVPL
+59 FLRDANGIAKVPL
-72 VYFSVIQKY
+72 IYFSVIQKY

-105 TPDEILIYNNYQAPQ
+105 TPDEILIYNNYEAPQ
-120 AVEGGDLDPTAGI
+120 TVEDGNLDPTAGI
-133 IETLSLI
+133 IETLSLAN
-140 DGVASQRAALQKYHR
+140 GLASQRLALQKYHR
-155 SLLES
+155 SMLES

-165 RSRVRF
+165 QSMTRF
-171 DVKSRV
+171 DAQGRV

-193 HQISKRCDESK
+193 NQISKRCDKSK

-232 DTVFPQG
+232 ETVFPQG
-239 FFSGFLNSAKR
+239 FYSDFLESAKQ

-256 SKEATYCLFNS
+256 SKEATYRLFRA
-267 LKEKFSGDTLQVTE
+267 LKEKFNGDTLQVSE
-281 VETEI
+281 VEIEI
-286 ITQKDLDELR
+286 ITQNDLDELR
-296 MFILGDSELESK
+296 TFILGDSELESK

-354 LVMDEVYS
+354 LVMDEVYP
-362 WEGEYKNTSFLDP
+362 WEGEYKDTSFFDP
-375 SCGSGIFLVE
+375 SCGSGVFLVE
-385 AYRRLVCRWISQN
+385 AYRRLVCRWMSQN
-398 SGCKITC
+398 SVHTITC
-405 DQLKFLLQNSIF
+405 DQLNLLLKNSIF

-448 ELSFPCL
+448 KLSFPRL
-455 LENNLITSDFF
+455 LDNNLISSDFF
-466 DEEKSFNNKRY
+466 DEDKSFNNRRY
-477 DVIIGNPPWQS
+477 DIIVGNPPWQS
-488 KITKKTKMYL
+488 NITGKTKEYL
-498 KKTNCVVGDK
+498 KKANRVIGDK

-516 KCSTL
+516 RCSEL
-521 CKQKGIICLLMPSKG
+521 CKQNGIICLLMPSKG
-536 LLFNRSDKNR
+536 LLFNRSDKSR
-546 TYRKNLFNDNNVLA
+546 AYRANLFSDNNVLA
-560 IINLSTYRKFLFDH
+560 IINLSVYRKFLFDH

-587 NEEIYQPIVYCT
+587 KEEISQPIIYCT
-599 PKPIYTMEDLR
+599 PKPTYTIEDVR
-610 RFSIDPTDICRIP
+610 KFSIDPTDICRIP

-639 APRDLELIGKIQ
+639 APRDLELIAKMQ
-651 STFAPMTLF
+651 STFAPMVSF
-660 IEENHMTTA
+660 IEENHMATA
-669 EGFKRGNRKHRCN
+669 EGFKRGNRKTQCH
-682 DFKGFPLVDAKSFKP
+682 DFEGLPLVDAKTFKP
-697 YYVTSDELPTVDFN
+697 YYVSSSELKTVDFD
-711 DFECIVKNAREIFK
+711 DFECIVKNAREIFA
-725 APHLIV
+725 APHLII

-757 IHGDISKLK
+757 VHGDMNMLK
-766 YLSVIIG
+766 YLSVLIG

-801 QTPIPSPNGEELATA
+801 QTPIPKPSDEEISEA
-816 CNIFDELVFS
+816 CDIFDELVILPS
-826 PTERQKAEKFVRYM
+826 KKQKAEKFARHM
-840 YRLKEYES
+840 YRLKEYEN

-862 KKKQRSVSFKRP
+862 KNKQHSVSFEQP
-874 STDAYKRYY
+874 SIDAYKLYY
-883 YAIIGVLTNTF
+883 HSIKEVLTNTF
-894 GASTDLS
+894 GTSVGLS
-901 GDLYFGDAPLSVLVV
+901 GDLCFGNAPLSVLV
-916 NVGPRLANEL
+916 L
-926 NIIASNDRLNEI
+926 NIGRQSDKGLNVITSNDRLNEI
-938 LLSLDNSLIDNQK
+938 LSSLDSSLVDNKQ

-958 LRVYQQDKIYIVK
+958 LRIYQQDKIYIVK

-989 IFEDISKAWR
+989 IFEDVSKAWR

>member
-1 MIKCGG
+1 
-7 RNMRGLLNG
+7 MRELLKG
-16 ILECL
+16 IFECL
-21 DMNSGTGLATEDSIQ
+21 DINSNTGLATEDSLPE
-36 SMSPFQ
+36 MSPFQ

-47 QVHEKIGIDAVF
+47 QVHEKLGIDAVY
-59 FLRDANGVAKVPL
+59 FLRDANGIAKIPL
-72 VYFSVIQKY
+72 IYFSAIQKY
-81 DAKQVAELHRL
+81 DATKVAELHRL

-105 TPDEILIYNNYQAPQ
+105 TPDEVLIYNNYEAPQ
-120 AVEGGDLDPTAGI
+120 ALEAGNLDPTAGI
-133 IETLSLI
+133 IETLSLTE
-140 DGVASQRAALQKYHR
+140 GLASQRLALQKYHR
-155 SLLES
+155 SVLES

-165 RSRVRF
+165 QNETRF
-171 DVKSRV
+171 DIQGRV

-188 RRTLI
+188 RKTLI
-193 HQISKRCDESK
+193 SQISKRCNESK
-204 ETITSVVHS
+204 ETITSIVHS

-232 DTVFPQG
+232 ATVFPQG
-239 FFSGFLNSAKR
+239 FYSGFLESAKC

-256 SKEATYCLFNS
+256 SKDATYCLFNS
-267 LKEKFSGDTLQVTE
+267 LKEKFNGDTLQVAE
-281 VETEI
+281 IETEI

-296 MFILGDSELESK
+296 TFILGDSELESK

-354 LVMDEVYS
+354 LVMDEVYP
-362 WEGEYKNTSFLDP
+362 WEGEYKDTSFFDP

-385 AYRRLVCRWISQN
+385 AYRRLVCRWMSQN
-398 SGCKITC
+398 DVHTITC
-405 DQLKFLLQNSIF
+405 DQLNLLLKNSIF

-438 DFLDPRSIWD
+438 DFLDPRSIWGK
-448 ELSFPCL
+448 LSFPRL
-455 LENNLITSDFF
+455 LENNLIASDFF
-466 DEEKSFNNKRY
+466 DKDKSFNNKRY
-477 DVIIGNPPWQS
+477 DVIVGNPPWQS
-488 KITKKTKMYL
+488 NITGKTKEYL
-498 KKTNCVVGDK
+498 KKANRVIGDK

-516 KCSTL
+516 KCSEL
-521 CKQKGIICLLMPSKG
+521 CKQNGIICLLMPSKG
-536 LLFNRSDKNR
+536 LLFNRSEKSR
-546 TYRKNLFNDNNVLA
+546 AYRENLFSDNNVLA
-560 IINLSTYRKFLFDH
+560 MINLSVYRKFLFDH

-587 NEEIYQPIVYCT
+587 KEEISQPIIYCT
-599 PKPIYTMEDLR
+599 PKPTYTIEDVR
-610 RFSIDPTDICRIP
+610 KFSIDPTDICRIP

-639 APRDLELIGKIQ
+639 APRDLELIAKMQ
-651 STFAPMTLF
+651 STFAPMVSF

-669 EGFKRGNRKHRCN
+669 EGFKRGNRKTQCH
-682 DFKGFPLVDAKSFKP
+682 DFEGLPLVDAKTFKP
-697 YYVTSDELPTVDFN
+697 YYVSSSELKTVDFD
-711 DFECIVKNAREIFK
+711 DFECIVKNAREIFA
-725 APHLIV
+725 APHLII

-757 IHGDISKLK
+757 VHGGMNMLK
-766 YLSVIIG
+766 YLSVLIG

-801 QTPIPSPNGEELATA
+801 QTPIPKPSDEEISEA
-816 CNIFDELVFS
+816 CDIFDELVILPS
-826 PTERQKAEKFVRYM
+826 KKQKAEKFARHM
-840 YRLKEYES
+840 YRLKEYEN

-862 KKKQRSVSFKRP
+862 KNKQHSVSFEQP
-874 STDAYKRYY
+874 SIDAYKLYY
-883 YAIIGVLTNTF
+883 HSIKEVLTNTF
-894 GASTDLS
+894 GPSVGLS
-901 GDLYFGDAPLSVLVV
+901 GDLCFGNAPLSVLV
-916 NVGPRLANEL
+916 L
-926 NIIASNDRLNEI
+926 NIGRQSDKGLNVITSNDRLNEI
-938 LLSLDNSLIDNQK
+938 LSSLDSSLVDNKQ

-958 LRVYQQDKIYIVK
+958 LRIYQQDKIYIVK
-971 PSQRKYWTYSA
+971 PCQRKYWTYSA

-989 IFEDISKAWR
+989 IFEDVSKAWR

>member
-1 MIKCGG
+1 MSE
-7 RNMRGLLNG
+7 LLNG
-16 ILECL
+16 IFECL
-21 DMNSGTGLATEDSIQ
+21 DINSSTGLASEDSLR
-36 SMSPFQ
+36 SMTPFQ

-47 QVHEKIGIDAVF
+47 QVHKKIGIDAVY
-59 FLRDANGVAKVPL
+59 FLRDANGIAKVPL
-72 VYFSVIQKY
+72 IYFSIIQKY
-81 DAKQVAELHRL
+81 DAKEIAELHRL

-105 TPDEILIYNNYQAPQ
+105 TPDEILIYNNYEAPRTI
-120 AVEGGDLDPTAGI
+120 EGGNLDPNAGI
-133 IETLSLI
+133 IETLSLT
-140 DGVASQRAALQKYHR
+140 GGLAAQRLALQKYHR

-165 RSRVRF
+165 QSMTRF
-171 DVKSRV
+171 DAQGRV
-177 DTTLMS
+177 DATLMS

-188 RRTLI
+188 RRTLVN
-193 HQISKRCDESK
+193 QISKRCDKSK

-232 DTVFPQG
+232 KTVFPQD
-239 FFSGFLNSAKR
+239 FYSNFLDSAKQ
-250 YTDVLN
+250 YTDVLS
-256 SKEATYCLFNS
+256 SKEATYSLFRT
-267 LKEKFSGDTLQVTE
+267 LKKKFNGDTLQVSE
-281 VETEI
+281 VEIEI
-286 ITQKDLDELR
+286 ITQNDLDELR
-296 MFILGDSELESK
+296 TFILGDSELESK

-354 LVMDEVYS
+354 LVMDEVYP
-362 WEGEYKNTSFLDP
+362 WEGEYKDTSFFDP

-385 AYRRLVCRWISQN
+385 AYRRLVCRWMTQN
-398 SGCKITC
+398 DIHTITC
-405 DQLKFLLQNSIF
+405 DQLNLLLKSSIF

-448 ELSFPCL
+448 KLSFPRL
-455 LENNLITSDFF
+455 LDNNLISSDFF
-466 DEEKSFNNKRY
+466 DEDKSFNNRKF

-488 KITKKTKMYL
+488 NITRKTKEYL
-498 KKTNCVVGDK
+498 KKANRVIGDK

-516 KCSTL
+516 KCSEL
-521 CKQKGIICLLMPSKG
+521 CKQSGIICLLMPSKG
-536 LLFNRSDKNR
+536 LLFNRSDKSR
-546 TYRKNLFNDNNVLA
+546 TFRANLFSYNNVLA
-560 IINLSTYRKFLFDH
+560 IINLSVYRKFLFDH

-587 NEEIYQPIVYCT
+587 KEEISQPIVYCT
-599 PKPIYTMEDLR
+599 PKPIYTIEDIR
-610 RFSIDPTDICRIP
+610 KFSIDPTDICRIP
-623 RDIIDDDRIWK
+623 CDIIDDDRIWK

-639 APRDLELIGKIQ
+639 APRDLELIGKMQ
-651 STFAPMTLF
+651 STFAPMATF
-660 IEENHMTTA
+660 IEENRMTTA
-669 EGFKRGNRKHRCN
+669 EGFKRGNRKHQCY
-682 DFKGFPLVDAKSFKP
+682 DFNGLPLVEAKSFKP
-697 YYVTSDELPTVDFN
+697 YYVSSNELQTVDFD
-711 DFECIVKNAREIFK
+711 DFECIVKNAREIFA
-725 APHLIV
+725 APHLII

-757 IHGDISKLK
+757 VHGDINKLK

-773 SRVFSYYHILTN
+773 SRVFTYYHILTN

-801 QTPIPSPNGEELATA
+801 QTPIPKPSDEEISES
-816 CNIFDELVFS
+816 CDIFDELVIS
-826 PTERQKAEKFVRYM
+826 PLKKQTAEKFVRHM

-862 KKKQRSVSFKRP
+862 KNKRHSVSFEQP
-874 STDAYKRYY
+874 SIDAYRLYY
-883 YAIIGVLTNTF
+883 HCIHEVLTNTF
-894 GASTDLS
+894 GASVGLS
-901 GDLYFGDAPLSVLVV
+901 GDLYFGNAPLSVLVLSLGRQCV
-916 NVGPRLANEL
+916 NGL
-926 NIIASNDRLNEI
+926 NVITSDERLNEI
-938 LLSLDNSLIDNQK
+938 LSSLDSSLVDSQN

-958 LRVYQQDKIYIVK
+958 LRIYQQDRIYIVK

-989 IFEDISKAWR
+989 IFEDVSKAWR

>member
-1 MIKCGG
+1 MSE
-7 RNMRGLLNG
+7 LLNG
-16 ILECL
+16 IFECL
-21 DMNSGTGLATEDSIQ
+21 DINSSTGLATKDSLQ
-36 SMSPFQ
+36 NMTPFQ

-47 QVHEKIGIDAVF
+47 QVHEKIGIDAVY
-59 FLRDANGVAKVPL
+59 FLRDANGIAKVPL
-72 VYFSVIQKY
+72 IYFSVIQKY

-92 SWNLGEAPLLFVV
+92 SWNLGEAPLPFVV
-105 TPDEILIYNNYQAPQ
+105 TPDEILIYNNYEAPQ
-120 AVEGGDLDPTAGI
+120 AVENGNLDPTAGI
-133 IETLSLI
+133 IETLNLT
-140 DGVASQRAALQKYHR
+140 DGLASQRLALQKYHR

-165 RSRVRF
+165 QSMTRF
-171 DVKSRV
+171 DAQSRV
-177 DTTLMS
+177 DATLMS

-193 HQISKRCDESK
+193 NQISKRCDKSK

-223 LEERKDSNG
+223 LEERKDSNKE
-232 DTVFPQG
+232 TVFPQG
-239 FFSGFLNSAKR
+239 FYSNFLESAKQ

-256 SKEATYCLFNS
+256 SKEATYSLFRT
-267 LKEKFSGDTLQVTE
+267 LKEKFNGDTLQVSE
-281 VETEI
+281 VEIEI
-286 ITQKDLDELR
+286 ITQNDLDELR
-296 MFILGDSELESK
+296 TFILGDSELESK

-354 LVMDEVYS
+354 LVMDEVYP
-362 WEGEYKNTSFLDP
+362 WEGEYKDTSFFDP

-385 AYRRLVCRWISQN
+385 AYRRLVCRWMSQN
-398 SGCKITC
+398 DVHAINC
-405 DQLKFLLQNSIF
+405 DQLNLLLKNSIF

-448 ELSFPCL
+448 KLSFPRL
-455 LENNLITSDFF
+455 LDNNLISSDFF
-466 DEEKSFNNKRY
+466 DEDKSFNNRKY
-477 DVIIGNPPWQS
+477 DVIVGNPPWQS
-488 KITKKTKMYL
+488 NITGKTKEYL
-498 KKTNCVVGDK
+498 KKANRVIGDN

-516 KCSTL
+516 KCSGL
-521 CKQKGIICLLMPSKG
+521 CKQNGIICLLMPSKG
-536 LLFNRSDKNR
+536 LLFNRSDKSR
-546 TYRKNLFNDNNVLA
+546 AYRANLFSDNNVLA
-560 IINLSTYRKFLFDH
+560 IINLSVYRKFLFDH

-587 NEEIYQPIVYCT
+587 KEEINQPIVYCT
-599 PKPIYTMEDLR
+599 PKPIYTIEDIR
-610 RFSIDPTDICRIP
+610 KFSIDPTDICRIP

-639 APRDLELIGKIQ
+639 APRDLELIGKMQ
-651 STFAPMTLF
+651 STFAPMSSF
-660 IEENHMTTA
+660 IEENHMITA
-669 EGFKRGNRKHRCN
+669 EGFKRGNRTHQCC
-682 DFKGFPLVDAKSFKP
+682 DFEGLPLVEAKSFKP
-697 YYVTSDELPTVDFN
+697 YYVSSDELPIVDFN
-711 DFECIVKNAREIFK
+711 DFECIVKNAREIFA
-725 APHLIV
+725 APHLII

-757 IHGDISKLK
+757 VHGNINKLK

-801 QTPIPSPNGEELATA
+801 QTPIPKPNNAELTEA
-816 CNIFDELVFS
+816 CNIFDKLVNS
-826 PTERQKAEKFVRYM
+826 PKENYLLEQFVRNM
-840 YRLKEYES
+840 YRLKEYEC

-862 KKKQRSVSFKRP
+862 KNKKRSVSFSRP
-874 STDAYKRYY
+874 NIDSYKLYCSSVK
-883 YAIIGVLTNTF
+883 GVLTRTF
-894 GASTDLS
+894 GTGVNFS
-901 GDLYFGDAPLSVLVV
+901 GDLYLGDAPLSVLVL
-916 NVGPRLANEL
+916 NVEHPSTKDL
-926 NIIASNDRLNEI
+926 NVIINNDQLNEI
-938 LLSLDNSLIDNQK
+938 LLNLDRSLIDNQQ

-958 LRVYQQDKIYIVK
+958 LRIYQREKIFIVK
-971 PSQRKYWTYSA
+971 PAQRKYWTYSA

>member
-1 MIKCGG
+1 
-7 RNMRGLLNG
+7 MRELLKG
-16 ILECL
+16 IFECL
-21 DMNSGTGLATEDSIQ
+21 DINSNTGLATEDSLPE
-36 SMSPFQ
+36 MSPFQ

-47 QVHEKIGIDAVF
+47 QVHEKLGIDAVY
-59 FLRDANGVAKVPL
+59 FLRDANGIAKIPL
-72 VYFSVIQKY
+72 IYFSAIQKY
-81 DAKQVAELHRL
+81 DATKVAELHRL

-105 TPDEILIYNNYQAPQ
+105 TPDEVLIYNNYEAPQ
-120 AVEGGDLDPTAGI
+120 ALEAGNLDPTAGI
-133 IETLSLI
+133 IETLSLT
-140 DGVASQRAALQKYHR
+140 DGLASQRLALQKYHR

-165 RSRVRF
+165 QNETRF
-171 DVKSRV
+171 DIQGRV

-188 RRTLI
+188 RKTLI
-193 HQISKRCDESK
+193 SQISKRCNESK
-204 ETITSVVHS
+204 ETITSIVHS

-232 DTVFPQG
+232 ATVFPQG
-239 FFSGFLNSAKR
+239 FYSGFLESAKC

-256 SKEATYCLFNS
+256 SKDATYCLFNS
-267 LKEKFSGDTLQVTE
+267 LKEKFNGDTLQVAE
-281 VETEI
+281 IETEI

-296 MFILGDSELESK
+296 TFILGDSKLESK

-354 LVMDEVYS
+354 LVMDEVYP
-362 WEGEYKNTSFLDP
+362 WEGEYKDTSFFDP

-385 AYRRLVCRWISQN
+385 AYRRLVCRWMSQN
-398 SGCKITC
+398 DVHTITC
-405 DQLKFLLQNSIF
+405 DQLNLLLKNSIF

-438 DFLDPRSIWD
+438 DFLDPRSIWGK
-448 ELSFPCL
+448 LSFPRL
-455 LENNLITSDFF
+455 LENNLIASDFF
-466 DEEKSFNNKRY
+466 DKDKSFNNKRY

-488 KITKKTKMYL
+488 NITGKTKEYL
-498 KKTNCVVGDK
+498 KKANRVIGDK

-516 KCSTL
+516 KCSEL
-521 CKQKGIICLLMPSKG
+521 CKQNGIICLLMPSKG
-536 LLFNRSDKNR
+536 LLFNRSEKSR
-546 TYRKNLFNDNNVLA
+546 AYRENLFSDNNVLA
-560 IINLSTYRKFLFDH
+560 MINLSVYRKFLFDH

-587 NEEIYQPIVYCT
+587 KEEISQPIIYCT
-599 PKPIYTMEDLR
+599 PKPTYTIEDVR
-610 RFSIDPTDICRIP
+610 KFSIDPTDICRIP

-639 APRDLELIGKIQ
+639 APRDLELIAKMQ
-651 STFAPMTLF
+651 STFAPMVSF
-660 IEENHMTTA
+660 IEENHMATA
-669 EGFKRGNRKHRCN
+669 EGFKRGNRKTQCH
-682 DFKGFPLVDAKSFKP
+682 DFEGLPLVDAKTFKP
-697 YYVTSDELPTVDFN
+697 YYVSSSELKTVDFD
-711 DFECIVKNAREIFK
+711 DFECIVKNAREIFA
-725 APHLIV
+725 APHLII

-757 IHGDISKLK
+757 VHGDMNMLK
-766 YLSVIIG
+766 YLSVLIG

-801 QTPIPSPNGEELATA
+801 QTPTPKPSDEEISEA
-816 CNIFDELVFS
+816 CDIFDELVILPS
-826 PTERQKAEKFVRYM
+826 KKQKAEKFARHM
-840 YRLKEYES
+840 YRLKEYEN

-862 KKKQRSVSFKRP
+862 KNKQHSVSFEQP
-874 STDAYKRYY
+874 SIDAYKLYY
-883 YAIIGVLTNTF
+883 HSIKEVLTNTF
-894 GASTDLS
+894 GTSVGLS
-901 GDLYFGDAPLSVLVV
+901 GDLCFGNAPLSVLV
-916 NVGPRLANEL
+916 L
-926 NIIASNDRLNEI
+926 NIGRQSDKGLNVITSNDRLNEI
-938 LLSLDNSLIDNQK
+938 LSSLDSSLVDNKQ

-958 LRVYQQDKIYIVK
+958 LRIYQQDKIYIVK

-989 IFEDISKAWR
+989 IFEDVSKAWR

>member
-1 MIKCGG
+1 MSE
-7 RNMRGLLNG
+7 LLNG
-16 ILECL
+16 IFECL
-21 DMNSGTGLATEDSIQ
+21 DINSSTGLASEDSLR
-36 SMSPFQ
+36 SMTPFQ

-47 QVHEKIGIDAVF
+47 QVHKKIGIDAVY
-59 FLRDANGVAKVPL
+59 FLRDANGIAKVPL
-72 VYFSVIQKY
+72 IYFSIIQKY
-81 DAKQVAELHRL
+81 DAKEIAELHRL

-105 TPDEILIYNNYQAPQ
+105 TPDEILIYNNYEAPRTID
-120 AVEGGDLDPTAGI
+120 GGNLDPNAGI
-133 IETLSLI
+133 IETLSLA
-140 DGVASQRAALQKYHR
+140 GGLAAQRLALQKYHR

-165 RSRVRF
+165 QSMTRF
-171 DVKSRV
+171 DAQGRV
-177 DTTLMS
+177 DATLMS

-188 RRTLI
+188 RRTLVN
-193 HQISKRCDESK
+193 QISKRCDKSK

-232 DTVFPQG
+232 KTVFPQG
-239 FFSGFLNSAKR
+239 FYSNFLDSAKQ
-250 YTDVLN
+250 YTDVLS
-256 SKEATYCLFNS
+256 SKAATYSLFRT
-267 LKEKFSGDTLQVTE
+267 LKEKFNGDTLQVSE
-281 VETEI
+281 VEIEI
-286 ITQKDLDELR
+286 ITQNDLDELR
-296 MFILGDSELESK
+296 TFILGDSELESK

-354 LVMDEVYS
+354 LVMDEVYP
-362 WEGEYKNTSFLDP
+362 WEGEYKDTSFFDP

-385 AYRRLVCRWISQN
+385 AYRRLVCRWMSQN
-398 SGCKITC
+398 DIHTITC
-405 DQLKFLLQNSIF
+405 DQLNLLLKSSIF

-448 ELSFPCL
+448 KLSFPRL
-455 LENNLITSDFF
+455 LDNNLISSDFF
-466 DEEKSFNNKRY
+466 DEDKSFNNRKF

-488 KITKKTKMYL
+488 NITRKTKEYL
-498 KKTNCVVGDK
+498 KKANRVIGDK

-516 KCSTL
+516 KCSEL
-521 CKQKGIICLLMPSKG
+521 CKQSGIICLLMPSKG
-536 LLFNRSDKNR
+536 LLFNRSDKSR
-546 TYRKNLFNDNNVLA
+546 TFRANLFSYNNVLA
-560 IINLSTYRKFLFDH
+560 IINLSVYRKFLFDH

-587 NEEIYQPIVYCT
+587 KEEISQPIVYCT
-599 PKPIYTMEDLR
+599 PKPIYTIEDIR
-610 RFSIDPTDICRIP
+610 KFSIDPTDICRIP
-623 RDIIDDDRIWK
+623 CDMIDDDRIWK

-639 APRDLELIGKIQ
+639 APRDLELIGKMQ
-651 STFAPMTLF
+651 STFAPMATF
-660 IEENHMTTA
+660 IEENRMTTA
-669 EGFKRGNRKHRCN
+669 EGFKRGNRKHQCY
-682 DFKGFPLVDAKSFKP
+682 DFNGLPLVEAKSFKP
-697 YYVTSDELPTVDFN
+697 YYVSSDELQTVDFD
-711 DFECIVKNAREIFK
+711 DFECIVKNAREIFA
-725 APHLIV
+725 APHLII

-757 IHGDISKLK
+757 VHGDMNKLK

-773 SRVFSYYHILTN
+773 SRVFTYYHILTN

-801 QTPIPSPNGEELATA
+801 QTPIPKPSDEEISES
-816 CNIFDELVFS
+816 CDIFDELVIS
-826 PTERQKAEKFVRYM
+826 PLKKQTAEKFARHM

-862 KKKQRSVSFKRP
+862 KNKRHSVSFEQP
-874 STDAYKRYY
+874 SIDAYRLYY
-883 YAIIGVLTNTF
+883 HCIHEVLTNTF
-894 GASTDLS
+894 GSSVGLS
-901 GDLYFGDAPLSVLVV
+901 GDLYFGNAPLSVLVLSLGRQCV
-916 NVGPRLANEL
+916 NGL
-926 NIIASNDRLNEI
+926 NVITSDERLNEI
-938 LLSLDNSLIDNQK
+938 LSSLDSSLVDSQN

-958 LRVYQQDKIYIVK
+958 LRIYQQDRIYIVK

-989 IFEDISKAWR
+989 IFEDVSKAWR

>member
-1 MIKCGG
+1 
-7 RNMRGLLNG
+7 MRELLKG
-16 ILECL
+16 IFECL
-21 DMNSGTGLATEDSIQ
+21 DINSNTGLATEDSLPE
-36 SMSPFQ
+36 MSPFQ

-47 QVHEKIGIDAVF
+47 QVHEKLGIDAVY
-59 FLRDANGVAKVPL
+59 FLRDANGIAKIPL
-72 VYFSVIQKY
+72 IYFSAIQKY
-81 DAKQVAELHRL
+81 DATKVAELHRL

-105 TPDEILIYNNYQAPQ
+105 TTDEVLIYNNYEAPQ
-120 AVEGGDLDPTAGI
+120 ALEAGNLDPTAGI
-133 IETLSLI
+133 IETLSLT
-140 DGVASQRAALQKYHR
+140 DGLASQRLALQKYHR

-165 RSRVRF
+165 QSMTRF
-171 DVKSRV
+171 DAQGRV

-193 HQISKRCDESK
+193 NQISKRCDKSK

-232 DTVFPQG
+232 ETVFPQG
-239 FFSGFLNSAKR
+239 FYSDFLESAKQ

-256 SKEATYCLFNS
+256 SKEATYRLFRT
-267 LKEKFSGDTLQVTE
+267 LKEKFNGDTLQVSE
-281 VETEI
+281 VEIEI
-286 ITQKDLDELR
+286 ITQNDLDELR
-296 MFILGDSELESK
+296 TFILGDSELESK

-354 LVMDEVYS
+354 LVMDEVYP
-362 WEGEYKNTSFLDP
+362 WEGEYKDTSFFDP
-375 SCGSGIFLVE
+375 SCGSGVFLVE
-385 AYRRLVCRWISQN
+385 VYRRLVCRWMSQN
-398 SGCKITC
+398 SVHTITC
-405 DQLKFLLQNSIF
+405 DQLNLLLKNSIF

-448 ELSFPCL
+448 KLSFPRL
-455 LENNLITSDFF
+455 LDNNLISSDFF
-466 DEEKSFNNKRY
+466 DEDKSFNNRRY
-477 DVIIGNPPWQS
+477 DIIVGNPPWQS
-488 KITKKTKMYL
+488 NITGKTKEYL
-498 KKTNCVVGDK
+498 KKANRVIGDK

-516 KCSTL
+516 KCSEL
-521 CKQKGIICLLMPSKG
+521 CKQNGIICLLMPSKG
-536 LLFNRSDKNR
+536 LLFNRSDKSR
-546 TYRKNLFNDNNVLA
+546 TYRANLFSDNNVLA
-560 IINLSTYRKFLFDH
+560 IINLSVYRKFLFDH

-587 NEEIYQPIVYCT
+587 KEEINQPIVYCT
-599 PKPIYTMEDLR
+599 PKPIYTIEDIR
-610 RFSIDPTDICRIP
+610 KFSIDPTDICKIP

-639 APRDLELIGKIQ
+639 APRDLELIAKMQ
-651 STFAPMTLF
+651 STFAPMVSF
-660 IEENHMTTA
+660 IEENHMATA
-669 EGFKRGNRKHRCN
+669 EGFKRGNRKTQCH
-682 DFKGFPLVDAKSFKP
+682 DFEGLPLVDAKTFKP
-697 YYVTSDELPTVDFN
+697 YYVSSSELKTVDFD
-711 DFECIVKNAREIFK
+711 DFECIVKNAREIFA
-725 APHLIV
+725 APHLII

-757 IHGDISKLK
+757 VHGNINELK

-801 QTPIPSPNGEELATA
+801 QTPIPSPSDAEIAEA
-816 CNIFDELVFS
+816 CEIFDELAIS
-826 PTERQKAEKFVRYM
+826 PAKKENSEQFVRHM

-862 KKKQRSVSFKRP
+862 KKKQHSVSFERP
-874 STDAYKRYY
+874 NTGAYKLYY
-883 YAIIGVLTNTF
+883 DSISEVLTNTF
-894 GASTDLS
+894 GSSTRLT
-901 GDLYFGDAPLSVLVV
+901 GDLYFGDAPLSVLV
-916 NVGPRLANEL
+916 L
-926 NIIASNDRLNEI
+926 NIGRQSDKGLNVITSNDRLNEI
-938 LLSLDNSLIDNQK
+938 LSSLDSSLVDNKQ

-958 LRVYQQDKIYIVK
+958 LRIYQQDKIYIVK

-989 IFEDISKAWR
+989 IFEDVSKAWR

>member
-1 MIKCGG
+1 MSE
-7 RNMRGLLNG
+7 LLNG
-16 ILECL
+16 IFECL
-21 DMNSGTGLATEDSIQ
+21 DINSCTGLATEDNMQ

-47 QVHEKIGIDAVF
+47 QVHEKVGIDAVY
-59 FLRDANGVAKVPL
+59 FLRDTNGVAKVPL
-72 VYFSVIQKY
+72 IYFSVIQKY

-105 TPDEILIYNNYQAPQ
+105 TPDEILIYNNYKAPQ
-120 AVEGGDLDPTAGI
+120 AVDGKDLDPTVGI
-133 IETLSLI
+133 IETLSLA
-140 DGVASQRAALQKYHR
+140 GGLASQRIALQKYHR

-160 GEYWR
+160 GEFWR
-165 RSRVRF
+165 QSKTRF
-171 DVKSRV
+171 DTQGRV

-193 HQISKRCDESK
+193 KQIGKRCDESK
-204 ETITSVVHS
+204 ETITSVVHA
-213 LLSRSIFIKY
+213 LLSRSIFVKY

-232 DTVFPQG
+232 ETVFPKE
-239 FFSGFLNSAKR
+239 FYSNFLDSAKE

-256 SKEATYCLFNS
+256 SKEATYSLFSS
-267 LKEKFSGDTLQVTE
+267 LKEKFNGDTLQVTE
-281 VETEI
+281 VETKI
-286 ITQKDLDELR
+286 ITQKDLDELCT
-296 MFILGDSELESK
+296 FILGDSELESK

-313 PFYSF
+313 PLYSF

-354 LVMDEVYS
+354 LVMDEVYP
-362 WEGEYKNTSFLDP
+362 WEGTYKNITFFDP

-385 AYRRLVCRWISQN
+385 AYRRLVCRWMSQN
-398 SGCKITC
+398 DAHTITC
-405 DQLKFLLQNSIF
+405 DQLKLLLENSIF

-448 ELSFPCL
+448 KLSFPRL
-455 LENNLITSDFF
+455 LENNLTTGDFF
-466 DEEKSFNNKRY
+466 DEDKSFNSKKY

-488 KITKKTKMYL
+488 SVTGKTKMYL
-498 KKTNCVVGDK
+498 KKSERVIGDK

-516 KCSTL
+516 KCSEL
-521 CKQKGIICLLMPSKG
+521 CKQNGIICLLMPSKG
-536 LLFNRSDKNR
+536 LLFNRSDKSR
-546 TYRKNLFNDNNVLA
+546 TYRKNLFEDNNVLA
-560 IINLSTYRKFLFDH
+560 IINLSIYRKFLFDH
-574 ASGPAAAIIYTPK
+574 ASGPAAAIIYTPR

-599 PKPIYTMEDLR
+599 PKPIYTVEDFR
-610 RFSIDPTDICRIP
+610 KFSVDPTDICRIP

-639 APRDLELIGKIQ
+639 APRDLELIGKMQ
-651 STFAPMTLF
+651 STFAPMALF
-660 IEENHMTTA
+660 IEENHMITA
-669 EGFKRGNRKHRCN
+669 EGFKRGNKKHLCD
-682 DFKGFPLVDAKSFKP
+682 DFIGFPLVEAKSFEP
-697 YYVTSDELPTVDFN
+697 YYVASNDLSAVDFN
-711 DFECIVKNAREIFK
+711 DFECIVKNAREIFA
-725 APHLIV
+725 APHLII
-731 KQSHKNGTFLSEVL
+731 KQSHKNGVFLSEVL

-757 IHGDISKLK
+757 IHGEINKLK
-766 YLSVIIG
+766 YLSVVIG

-801 QTPIPSPNGEELATA
+801 QTPIPCPNDEELAEA
-816 CNIFDELVFS
+816 CDIFDGLVIS
-826 PTERQKAEKFVRYM
+826 PTVKQKAEKFVRQM

-862 KKKQRSVSFKRP
+862 KNKQRSVSFKRP
-874 STDAYKRYY
+874 STDAYKLYY
-883 YAIIGVLTNTF
+883 YSISEVLTNTF
-894 GASTDLS
+894 GAGANIS
-901 GDLYFGDAPLSVLVV
+901 GDLYFGNAPLSVLVL
-916 NVGPRLANEL
+916 NIGQQTAKEL
-926 NIIASNDRLNEI
+926 NIIADNDQLNEI
-938 LLSLDNSLIDNQK
+938 LLSLDNSLVDSQK

-958 LRVYQQDKIYIVK
+958 LRIYQQDKIYIIK

-989 IFEDISKAWR
+989 IFEDVSKAWR

>member
-1 MIKCGG
+1 
-7 RNMRGLLNG
+7 MRELLKG
-16 ILECL
+16 IFECL
-21 DMNSGTGLATEDSIQ
+21 DINSNTGLATEDSLPE
-36 SMSPFQ
+36 MSPFQ

-47 QVHEKIGIDAVF
+47 QVHEKLGIDAVY
-59 FLRDANGVAKVPL
+59 FLRDANGIAKIPL
-72 VYFSVIQKY
+72 IYFSAIQKY
-81 DAKQVAELHRL
+81 DATKVAELHRL

-105 TPDEILIYNNYQAPQ
+105 TPDEVLIYNNYEAPQ
-120 AVEGGDLDPTAGI
+120 ALEAGNLDPTAGI
-133 IETLSLI
+133 IETLSLT
-140 DGVASQRAALQKYHR
+140 DGLASQRLALQKYHR

-165 RSRVRF
+165 QNETRF
-171 DVKSRV
+171 DIQGRV

-188 RRTLI
+188 RKTLI
-193 HQISKRCDESK
+193 SQISKRCNESK
-204 ETITSVVHS
+204 ETITSIVHS

-232 DTVFPQG
+232 ATVFPQG
-239 FFSGFLNSAKR
+239 FYSGFLESAKC

-256 SKEATYCLFNS
+256 SKDATYCLFNS
-267 LKEKFSGDTLQVTE
+267 LKEKFNGDTLQVAE
-281 VETEI
+281 IETEI

-296 MFILGDSELESK
+296 TFILGDSELESK

-354 LVMDEVYS
+354 LVMDEVYP
-362 WEGEYKNTSFLDP
+362 WEGEYKDTSFFDP

-385 AYRRLVCRWISQN
+385 AYRRLVCRWMSQN
-398 SGCKITC
+398 DVHTITC
-405 DQLKFLLQNSIF
+405 DQLNLLLKNSIF

-438 DFLDPRSIWD
+438 DFLDPRSIWGK
-448 ELSFPCL
+448 LSFPRL
-455 LENNLITSDFF
+455 LENNLIASDFF
-466 DEEKSFNNKRY
+466 DKDKSFNNKRY

-488 KITKKTKMYL
+488 NITGKTKEYL
-498 KKTNCVVGDK
+498 KKANHVIGDK

-516 KCSTL
+516 KCSEL
-521 CKQKGIICLLMPSKG
+521 CKQNGIICLLMPSKG
-536 LLFNRSDKNR
+536 LLFNRSEKSR
-546 TYRKNLFNDNNVLA
+546 AYRENLFSDNNVLA
-560 IINLSTYRKFLFDH
+560 MINLSVYRKFLFDH

-587 NEEIYQPIVYCT
+587 KEEISQPIIYCT
-599 PKPIYTMEDLR
+599 PKPTYTIEDVR
-610 RFSIDPTDICRIP
+610 KFSIDPTDICRIP

-639 APRDLELIGKIQ
+639 APRDLELIAKMQ
-651 STFAPMTLF
+651 STFAPMVSF
-660 IEENHMTTA
+660 IEENHMATA
-669 EGFKRGNRKHRCN
+669 EGFKRGNRKTQCH
-682 DFKGFPLVDAKSFKP
+682 DFEGLPLVDAKTFKP
-697 YYVTSDELPTVDFN
+697 YYVSSSELKTVDFD
-711 DFECIVKNAREIFK
+711 DFECIVKNAREIFA
-725 APHLIV
+725 APHLII

-757 IHGDISKLK
+757 VHGDMNMLK
-766 YLSVIIG
+766 YLSVLIG

-801 QTPIPSPNGEELATA
+801 QTPIPKPSDEEISEA
-816 CNIFDELVFS
+816 CDIFDELVILPS
-826 PTERQKAEKFVRYM
+826 KKQKAEKFARHM
-840 YRLKEYES
+840 YRLKEYEN

-862 KKKQRSVSFKRP
+862 KNKQHSVSFEQP
-874 STDAYKRYY
+874 SIDAYKLYY
-883 YAIIGVLTNTF
+883 HSIKEVLTNTF
-894 GASTDLS
+894 GTSVGLS
-901 GDLYFGDAPLSVLVV
+901 GDLCFGNAPLSVLV
-916 NVGPRLANEL
+916 L
-926 NIIASNDRLNEI
+926 NIGRQSDKGLNVITSNDRLNEI
-938 LLSLDNSLIDNQK
+938 LSSLDSSLVDNKQ

-958 LRVYQQDKIYIVK
+958 LRIYQQEMLD
-971 PSQRKYWTYSA
+971 
-982 ACRDADE
+982 
-989 IFEDISKAWR
+989 IFLSYYLHRIR